1 MIKFAARNIRR
12 FSNKNKFSPF
22 SVGLGKQDEEVKQP
36 GAFSKLV
43 DFFKGG
49 SKDESLKNKENDYG
63 QTLKEE
69 N

>member
-22 SVGLGKQDEEVKQP
+22 SVGLDKKEEEVKP
-36 GAFSKLV
+36 GAFSKLL
-43 DFFKGG
+43 DFFSTNKSDKTPE
-49 SKDESLKNKENDYG
+49 SKSDYPDK
-63 QTLKEE
+63 LKEE